1 VRRPWRWRLPR
12 RDKPGVTG
20 DAGGGAGW
28 PRMPADGTGHAWDQ
42 PLPGL
47 GLTGRRHD
55 DGGLDEVA
63 EHLLALDP
71 SGQRFGRALRR
82 TIDMLLDGQHTG
94 RYRWEQLHKTEK
106 THAGT
111 LVEINLQR
119 EFGFEDGDR
128 LDYRIRGTDVD
139 CKFSQAMGG
148 WMIPPEA
155 DGGLCLLV
163 WASDDRGAW
172 SAGLVRVTSACL
184 RDAANRDRKRVLS
197 PAGKAAIRWLFADAA
212 LPENVLLRLRP
223 WDVAAIMAGAS
234 GQRRVNELFRR
245 AQGRLVSRAAVLTV
259 VTRPG
264 DPMKRVR
271 YNGGARDQL
280 RPEGIV
286 IFGGYASHRAGAQAL
301 GLPAPGDGE
310 FVSARLARRGAQH
323 GDAPSIRLDGEQ
335 WVLAAASDPPRPA
348 PLLPGV

>member
-1 VRRPWRWRLPR
+1 
-12 RDKPGVTG
+12 VTG
-20 DAGGGAGW
+20 
-28 PRMPADGTGHAWDQ
+28 WDQ

-47 GLTGRRHD
+47 GLPGLGLPGLGLPGLGCD
-55 DGGLDEVA
+55 DDDLDRVA
-63 EHLLALDP
+63 GHLRAMDP
-71 SGQRFGRALRR
+71 AGQRFGRALRR

-119 EFGFEDGDR
+119 EFGFADGAR
-128 LDYRIRGTDVD
+128 MDYQICGCDVD

-163 WASDDRGAW
+163 WASDDQRAW
-172 SAGLVRVTSACL
+172 SAGLVRVTPGSL
-184 RDAANRDRKRVLS
+184 REAANRDLKRTLS
-197 PAGKAAIRWLFADAA
+197 PAGKAAVRWLFTDAV

-223 WDVAAIMAGAS
+223 WDVAAIMAGKS
-234 GQRRVNELFRR
+234 GQQRVNELFRR
-245 AQGRLVSRAAVLTV
+245 AQRRLVSRAAVLTV

-301 GLPAPGDGE
+301 GLPPAGDGE
-310 FVSARLARRGAQH
+310 FVSARLARRRAEHGA
-323 GDAPSIRLDGEQ
+323 APWLRLDGAD
-335 WVLAAASDPPRPA
+335 WVLATPADPAETA
-348 PLLPGV
+348 PLLPGI

>member
-1 VRRPWRWRLPR
+1 VE
-12 RDKPGVTG
+12 
-20 DAGGGAGW
+20 W
-28 PRMPADGTGHAWDQ
+28 PAKAV

-47 GLTGRRHD
+47 VVPVPRTD
-55 DGGLDEVA
+55 DGDLELVA
-63 EHLLALDP
+63 AHLLAQDP
-71 SGQRFGRALRR
+71 DGRRFAAALRR

-119 EFGFEDGDR
+119 EFGFGDGDR
-128 LDYRIRGTDVD
+128 LDYRICGGDVD
-139 CKFSQAMGG
+139 CKFSQTMGG

-155 DGGLCLLV
+155 EDGLCLLV
-163 WASDDRGAW
+163 WASDEVSAW
-172 SAGLVRVTSACL
+172 SAGLVRASPACL
-184 RDAANRDRKRVLS
+184 REASNRDRKRTLS
-197 PAGKAAIRWLFADAA
+197 PAGKAAIRWLFRDAA

-223 WDVAAIMAGAS
+223 WDVAAIMARKS
-234 GQRRVNELFRR
+234 GQQRVNELFRR
-245 AQGRLVSRAAVLTV
+245 AQGRSVSRTAVLTV

-286 IFGGYASHRAGAQAL
+286 IFGGYASHRAGARAL
-301 GLPAPGDGE
+301 GLPMAGEGE
-310 FVSARLARRGAQH
+310 FVSARLARRGPHH
-323 GDAPSIRLDGEQ
+323 GEAPGIRLDGDE
-335 WVLAAASDPPRPA
+335 WVLATSADPPQMA
-348 PLLPGV
+348 PLLPEIRQDA